1 MAGSIILESVF
12 ALPGLGRLALGAIS
26 ARDLPVVQGVA
37 LFVAA
42 RIVLINFAVDLAY
55 AVVDP
60 AHPLRRAPV
69 TRREPVRH
77 VSFMVGAC
85 LTGLLLVVAALSQVY
100 TPEDPL
106 AMSIAGR
113 LAGPSWAHPFG
124 TDQYGR
130 DILSRIMLGTRTAI
144 AVGVIAV
151 GIGLGLGVVIGI
163 LGGHVGRLGRRDPH
177 AAPRRGPGL
186 SRDPV
191 RSLVRRRLCPG
202 LTVGM
207 TAVGIA
213 FVPAFARLTRS
224 GFLEFRERE
233 FVLAAR
239 ALGAGELRLVGRH
252 ILPNTLPPLIIQA
265 TTAFPV
271 AVLAEAGLAYLGLGT
286 QPPYPSWGLMLK
298 EAQNF
303 LSLSPSYAVFPGG
316 AIALTVLGLNLL
328 GDGLRDLLDPKTN

>member
-1 MAGSIILESVF
+1 MSF
-12 ALPGLGRLALGAIS
+12 ALGA
-26 ARDLPVVQGVA
+26 A
-37 LFVAA
+37 
-42 RIVLINFAVDLAY
+42 
-55 AVVDP
+55 
-60 AHPLRRAPV
+60 
-69 TRREPVRH
+69 
-77 VSFMVGAC
+77 
-85 LTGLLLVVAALSQVY
+85 LTGLLLATAAFSHVY
-100 TPEDPL
+100 TPKDPL

-113 LAGPSWAHPFG
+113 LAGPSAQHPFG

-130 DILSRIMLGTRTAI
+130 DILSRVMLGSRTSI

-151 GIGLGLGVVIGI
+151 GIGATVGLVIGVLSGYAGGWIDEIFMRLVDAVQGFPAI
-163 LGGHVGRLGRRDPH
+163 LSALLF
-177 AAPRRGPGL
+177 AAVFRPG
-186 SRDPV
+186 V
-191 RSLVRRRLCPG
+191 A
-202 LTVGM
+202 VGM
-207 TAVGIA
+207 SAIGIA

-239 ALGAGELRLVGRH
+239 ALGAGDLRLIGRH

-271 AVLAEAGLAYLGLGT
+271 AILAEAGLAYLGLGT

-328 GDGLRDLLDPKTN
+328 GDGLRDLLDPRTI